1 MLRQINVVSLR
12 MVQDELNVSE
22 MTVRRDFAALEE
34 MGVVRKTR
42 GGVMLVG
49 AQPGDVLYEHRET
62 VEIAAKRAIG
72 ECAAGLIQP
81 GDTIFLSGGTTCLQ
95 VAVALAQ
102 ATDVVVVTNSVEAL
116 VRLSRNPSLT
126 VLATGGRASHLDRD
140 LTGPVAH
147 AGVRQH
153 RVSKAFVGASGVAA
167 PGIFNSNLERGW
179 IDQAMLE
186 CAASRYV
193 LADHTKIGKESLML
207 VAEAGG
213 VDHLVT
219 DVRPDEHDLG
229 WMGEAGIEVHVAEP
243 PNRLNAAI
251 DEPAGGM
258 ADASKSDPGPA

>member
-1 MLRQINVVSLR
+1 

-72 ECAAGLIQP
+72 ECAAALIQP
-81 GDTIFLSGGTTCLQ
+81 GDTVFLSGGTTCLQ
-95 VAVALAQ
+95 LAVALAQ

-116 VRLSRNPSLT
+116 VRLSRNPSVT

-153 RVSKAFVGASGVAA
+153 RVSKAFVGASGLAA

-179 IDQAMLE
+179 IDQAMLD

-207 VAEAGG
+207 VAEAGRI
-213 VDHLVT
+213 DHLVT
-219 DVRPDEHDLG
+219 DVRPDEHDLA
-229 WMGEAGIEVHVAEP
+229 WMREAGIEIHVAGPSELPNAVVDESTGDVADSSSP
-243 PNRLNAAI
+243 P
-251 DEPAGGM
+251 PALT
-258 ADASKSDPGPA
+258 